1 MPSKPLYVVQKHQAR
16 ALHYDLRLEKDG
28 VLKSWAVP
36 KGIPEKAGIRHLAV
50 QVGDHSLDYAAFEG
64 TIPEGQYGAGIVEI
78 WDSGTF
84 EERSW
89 RERKIVV
96 DISGKRIKGE
106 YVLVRLKPKPGEE
119 DKNWILFRKGND

>member
-1 MPSKPLYVVQKHQAR
+1 MPSKPLYVVQKHHAR

-50 QVGDHSLDYAAFEG
+50 QVGDHSLEYATFEG
-64 TIPEGQYGAGIVEI
+64 TIPEGQYGAGTVEI

-84 EERSW
+84 EELSW

-96 DISGKRIKGE
+96 DISGKRIKGK
-106 YVLVRLKPKPGEE
+106 YVLVRLRPKPGEE